1 MWEEEIEENIV
12 RYIIEIVHHKDYL
25 LHPQCK
31 SQILII
37 FTISKKK
44 IYVYNKMK
52 IGKIISVLLSLIIP
66 SILYVHYYPWLYNK
80 INNLTERGQD
90 LDDQMDFVN
99 VMLMFLVTWILIALF
114 VFLIMTPLI
123 LKKK

>member
-1 MWEEEIEENIV
+1 
-12 RYIIEIVHHKDYL
+12 
-25 LHPQCK
+25 
-31 SQILII
+31 
-37 FTISKKK
+37 
-44 IYVYNKMK
+44 MK
-52 IGKIISVLLSLIIP
+52 IGKMISVLLSLIIP
-66 SILYVHYYPWLYNK
+66 SILYVYYYPWLYNK

-114 VFLIMTPLI
+114 VFFIMTPLI

>member
-1 MWEEEIEENIV
+1 
-12 RYIIEIVHHKDYL
+12 
-25 LHPQCK
+25 
-31 SQILII
+31 
-37 FTISKKK
+37 
-44 IYVYNKMK
+44 MK
-52 IGKIISVLLSLIIP
+52 IGKMISVLLSLIIP

-114 VFLIMTPLI
+114 VFFIMTPLI
-123 LKKK
+123 LKKKLI

>member
-1 MWEEEIEENIV
+1 
-12 RYIIEIVHHKDYL
+12 
-25 LHPQCK
+25 
-31 SQILII
+31 
-37 FTISKKK
+37 
-44 IYVYNKMK
+44 MK
-52 IGKIISVLLSLIIP
+52 IGKMISVLLSLIIP
-66 SILYVHYYPWLYNK
+66 SILYVLYYPWLYNK

-114 VFLIMTPLI
+114 VFFIMTPLI

>member
-1 MWEEEIEENIV
+1 M
-12 RYIIEIVHHKDYL
+12 K
-25 LHPQCK
+25 
-31 SQILII
+31 
-37 FTISKKK
+37 FG
-44 IYVYNKMK
+44 KM
-52 IGKIISVLLSLIIP
+52 ISVLLSLIIP
-66 SILYVHYYPWLYNK
+66 SIFYVYYYPWVYNK

-99 VMLMFLVTWILIALF
+99 VMLMFLITYILIALF

>member
-1 MWEEEIEENIV
+1 
-12 RYIIEIVHHKDYL
+12 
-25 LHPQCK
+25 
-31 SQILII
+31 
-37 FTISKKK
+37 
-44 IYVYNKMK
+44 MK
-52 IGKIISVLLSLIIP
+52 IGKMISVLLSLIIP
-66 SILYVHYYPWLYNK
+66 SILYVYYYPWLYNK